1 LSEWRDPAFHA
12 SIRCLAR
19 MGRGSPLLPR
29 SSAAEPVE
37 ARILET
43 ARAHVRK
50 FGAARTT
57 IVGIAQET
65 GMTHANVYR
74 YFPSK
79 DALLEEVTASWLRP
93 LEARLREA
101 ADGADPAY
109 DKLERMLLAIHRV
122 YRQKLETDPALFDL
136 LIQALDEAKGSVR
149 KHRAR
154 VQSEIQRVV
163 EEGIASGAF
172 AMADRRRAL
181 SLIFD
186 AAHRFIHPLALRL
199 DAEAAG
205 AAIEDRFE
213 RIIALV
219 LRALRAGRV

>member
-1 LSEWRDPAFHA
+1 MA
-12 SIRCLAR
+12 S
-19 MGRGSPLLPR
+19 PPV
-29 SSAAEPVE
+29 AESTE
-37 ARILET
+37 ARLLDI

-57 IVGIAQET
+57 IVGIAAEA

-79 DALLEEVTASWLRP
+79 GELLEEITASWLRP

-109 DKLERMLLAIHRV
+109 DKLERMLLAVHRT
-122 YRQKLETDPALFDL
+122 YRQKLESDPALFDL
-136 LIQALDEAKGSVR
+136 LIDALEKERPSAR
-149 KHRAR
+149 KHRSR

-186 AAHRFIHPLALRL
+186 AAHRFIHPVALKLDKDAPAAPLA
-199 DAEAAG
+199 G
-205 AAIEDRFE
+205 RFE
-213 RIIALV
+213 KIVSMV
-219 LRALRAGRV
+219 LRALRTGRT